1 MIYHLWQAMYHHQ
14 HMLFSMTFR
23 LSQYSPHGV
32 NGDAGGGRRGCSGV
46 EEVMRIVPVVRS
58 FSIASNSKWEES
70 PSPQRLAG
78 PSARKYCWF
87 LMY

>member
-32 NGDAGGGRRGCSGV
+32 NGDRWLFWC
-46 EEVMRIVPVVRS
+46 
-58 FSIASNSKWEES
+58 
-70 PSPQRLAG
+70 
-78 PSARKYCWF
+78 
-87 LMY
+87 